1 MMQHRFFSFFSP
13 GAWYANRCHNR
24 TRMWVL
30 YSPPLAPTL
39 FWSNASH
46 VLRIRVRSFSFF
58 LNSACRLLFTGEKQK
73 RQITLGWRK
82 RIASF
87 DKNFFFL
94 HFLWGEQR
102 GKKVGQLVG
111 RFLTQSLPD
120 LRFVRH
126 RLQLILSRYAYI
138 VCVLWKSVNAS
149 LRDMVSI
156 FFFSLAFE
164 MKNPFRFG
172 KTKNQWHDFR
182 TIIILMEGLKRI
194 RVGTLTCLYMSHLF
208 SLDEN
213 KRENV
218 SHACCI
224 LHLENPKQK
233 EKW

>member
-156 FFFSLAFE
+156 FFFLFGLWNKESISFWQNKKSVTWFQDDHHFDGGPEAYTCRDFNLLVYVSSLF
-164 MKNPFRFG
+164 
-172 KTKNQWHDFR
+172 
-182 TIIILMEGLKRI
+182 I
-194 RVGTLTCLYMSHLF
+194 RW
-208 SLDEN
+208 
-213 KRENV
+213 K
-218 SHACCI
+218 
-224 LHLENPKQK
+224 
-233 EKW
+233 